1 MLVME
6 IREMLRV
13 ANWADSVQPI
23 SGVAG
28 YTEILKHDVI
38 SRDSRMNMR
47 HDLQYYYNYIIRQG
61 TLLAKNKEQCTT
73 QQILTTT
80 TTISKSM
87 ENSYLN
93 LTVRIL
99 QQNDS
104 CYTDK
109 QCDKCMS
116 LEGRNEN

>member
-1 MLVME
+1 
-6 IREMLRV
+6 
-13 ANWADSVQPI
+13 
-23 SGVAG
+23 
-28 YTEILKHDVI
+28 
-38 SRDSRMNMR
+38 MNMR
-47 HDLQYYYNYIIRQG
+47 HDLQYYYNYIIWQG
-61 TLLAKNKEQCTT
+61 TFLAKNKEQCTT

-80 TTISKSM
+80 TTTTKSM

-104 CYTDK
+104 CYMDK
-109 QCDKCMS
+109 QCDKGIS